1 MLVAAL
7 QPDTATIP
15 QHVSAEHARY
25 LDIMLFTDLGLSP
38 KVLEA
43 IEAAG
48 FKILETGNYP
58 ARPPNRFIVAERI

>member
-1 MLVAAL
+1 MILPLMQLVGKA
-7 QPDTATIP
+7 PYVNFMSIT
-15 QHVSAEHARY
+15 E
-25 LDIMLFTDLGLSP
+25 
-38 KVLEA
+38 LENR